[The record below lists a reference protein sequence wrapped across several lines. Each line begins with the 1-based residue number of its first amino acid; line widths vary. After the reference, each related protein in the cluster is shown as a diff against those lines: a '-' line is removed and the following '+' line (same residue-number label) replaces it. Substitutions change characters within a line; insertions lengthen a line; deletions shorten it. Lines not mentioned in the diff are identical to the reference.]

1 MSLQLCRFE
10 NFYINLDIFS
20 IRKETLSWSWT
31 ESRPWAW
38 GRRTGTSWGRPGA
51 TRPGGW
57 SSAAQ
62 APMTPG
68 PTRRAPAPPPRP
80 PRRRWRDCSRI
91 SRSYNPGW
99 KWQVF
104 RRPQRANCYNGQNIG
119 RTDKIMCRG
128 RFATVHWSVY
138 WAVPLLKVSKFEP
151 QKNLFLDL
159 RKSWRRVETSPQF
172 LALYQR

>member
-31 ESRPWAW
+31 ECRPWAW

-91 SRSYNPGW
+91 SRSFNPGR
-99 KWQVF
+99 KWQVI
-104 RRPQRANCYNGQNIG
+104 RRAIGPQRANCNIG
-119 RTDKIMCRG
+119 RTDVVTYFESRD
-128 RFATVHWSVY
+128 
-138 WAVPLLKVSKFEP
+138 SKFD
-151 QKNLFLDL
+151 NLIFLMLFLFVSL
-159 RKSWRRVETSPQF
+159 FRPRGQN
-172 LALYQR
+172 LL